1 MRWRGF
7 TEGDPS
13 SRSRLLGWR
22 DNQSRKA
29 QPQGKEML
37 NRNDLFKQMKT
48 SSSAVDEDVQLDNLK
63 RELSRN
69 GCQVFEAL
77 EGIVRHQLANMV
89 REANGFEDLLT
100 RLNMAGVEYLSTP
113 HSAAHPEG
121 RENQTVQAAHG
132 ILERNYRAD
141 VVSCADSIR
150 GSIQNEEIEDFE
162 ALDQFIHET
171 IDGASRVIYTEQARD
186 ACIYSGNEAAWQEV
200 HDEVPVS
207 GGEVDWSIMAF
218 YCFRADVLEELG
230 DIASDAVQFTLH
242 QARNPKGFKVT
253 WGSAKEIL
261 GEAEADHE
269 EYDVEDTVVGS
280 WHGGSAICLVKAEGD
295 AWVLAVE
302 GTGTRLFVTEEQ
314 IPELFAER
322 S

>member
-1 MRWRGF
+1 
-7 TEGDPS
+7 
-13 SRSRLLGWR
+13 
-22 DNQSRKA
+22 
-29 QPQGKEML
+29 ML
-37 NRNDLFKQMKT
+37 NRNDLFKQIKT

-63 RELSRN
+63 RELSRK

-100 RLNMAGVEYLSTP
+100 RLNMAGVEYLSNP
-113 HSAAHPEG
+113 YSAAHPEV

-150 GSIQNEEIEDFE
+150 DSIQNEEIEDFE

-186 ACIYSGNEAAWQEV
+186 ACIYSDNEAAWQEV

-207 GGEVDWSIMAF
+207 GDKVDWSIMAF

-261 GEAEADHE
+261 GAITVLQAFDAE
-269 EYDVEDTVVGS
+269 EYDVEDT
-280 WHGGSAICLVKAEGD
+280 ATCLVKAEGD
-295 AWVLAVE
+295 AGDDDWVLAVE
-302 GTGTRLFVTEEQ
+302 GTGTRLLVTEEQ

-322 S
+322 R